1 MSVLYTTEAIS
12 TGDGRNGRVRVL
24 DGAFA
29 QQLAVPKELGGPGG
43 EQTNPEQ
50 LFASGY
56 AACFHNGLR
65 LTAAER
71 KLKLADSTVT
81 STVSL
86 ITIGEG
92 RFSLEVGL
100 SAHLPGLTQAEADE
114 LIQATHQVCPY
125 SNATRGNIQ
134 VTLEATV

>member
-1 MSVLYTTEAIS
+1 MSVLYTTEAVS
-12 TGDGRNGRVRVL
+12 TGDGRNGLVRVL
-24 DGAFA
+24 DGAFE
-29 QQLAVPKELGGPGG
+29 QQLSVPKELGGPGG

-65 LTAAER
+65 LIAAER
-71 KLKLADSTVT
+71 KLRLADSTVT
-81 STVSL
+81 ATVGL
-86 ITIGEG
+86 LALGDG

-100 SAHLPGLTQAEADE
+100 DAHLPGLTQAEADD
-114 LIQATHQVCPY
+114 LVQATHQVCPY

-134 VTLEATV
+134 VTLKATV

>member
-24 DGAFA
+24 EGAFE
-29 QQLAVPKELGGPGG
+29 QQLSVPKELGGPGG
-43 EQTNPEQ
+43 VQTNPEQ

-65 LTAAER
+65 LTAADR
-71 KLKLADSTVT
+71 KLRVGDSTVNA
-81 STVSL
+81 TVAL
-86 ITIGEG
+86 LTLGDG

-100 SAHLPGLTQAEADE
+100 HAHLPGLTQAEADE
-114 LIQATHQVCPY
+114 LVQATHQVCPY

>member
-24 DGAFA
+24 DGAFE
-29 QQLAVPKELGGPGG
+29 QQLSVPKELGGPGG

-65 LTAAER
+65 LTAVER
-71 KLKLADSTVT
+71 KLRLADSTVT
-81 STVSL
+81 ATVSL
-86 ITIGEG
+86 LALGDG
-92 RFSLEVGL
+92 RFSLEVRL
-100 SAHLPGLTQAEADE
+100 DAHLPDLTQAEADD